1 MPWPGDKTGTSAG
14 VPGSGQSGSPESG
27 DLRSHYFWAFMLPDM
42 NGGPAQLTELL
53 ILTAVSLDVVIKLRL
68 PPVMVVLGEHGMVR
82 AHVPEASVNE
92 DRDPGP
98 REDDVRSTRE
108 GA

>member
-1 MPWPGDKTGTSAG
+1 
-14 VPGSGQSGSPESG
+14 
-27 DLRSHYFWAFMLPDM
+27 M

-98 REDDVRSTRE
+98 REHDVRPTRE
-108 GA
+108 GGLNPEAQTEAVERPSESQLGPRVASRHTAHLL